1 MVGRFVIGV
10 SLLVLS
16 GLALLTCRQA
26 MVWQNDVT
34 LWAHAV
40 GVTPEKPRPLLNYAR
55 ALALTDR
62 LETATA
68 FNAHA
73 YIAAADPRRPEN
85 RREEWQAIA
94 DLNQAMVLL
103 ALGERSAGKRHLARA
118 LGVWPDFPPA
128 VRMVP
133 WFSDTP

>member
-10 SLLVLS
+10 GLLALS

-26 MVWQNDVT
+26 MVWHDDVT
-34 LWAHAV
+34 LWSHAV
-40 GVTPEKPRPLLNYAR
+40 AVTVDKPRPLLNNAR

-62 LETATA
+62 LEAATA
-68 FNAHA
+68 LNARA
-73 YIAAADPRRPEN
+73 YIAAEDPRRPEN

-118 LGVWPDFPPA
+118 LGIWPDFPPA

-133 WFSDTP
+133 WFSDRP